1 MLEGKLVRL
10 RPLEPEDLE
19 RAYAWMNDPEITYFL
34 GMRYPISRVE
44 EERWLREA
52 STNNNFASGL
62 RLAIETKEGMLLGS
76 IDLRNTSPEDRRAS
90 LGVVIGEPE
99 YWSKGYGADAITT
112 LLRFAFR
119 QMNLNRVS
127 LDLFENNERAL
138 ACYRKCGFREEGR
151 LRQDRFKHGR
161 YWDAI
166 VMGILREE
174 FEAMPEETP

>member
-10 RPLEPEDLE
+10 RALEPEDLE
-19 RAYAWMNDPEITYFL
+19 RATKWMNDPEVTRFL
-34 GMRYPISRVE
+34 FVRYPISRVE

-52 STNNNFASGL
+52 STNNFATGL
-62 RLAIETKEGMLLGS
+62 RLAIETKDGVHIGS

-99 YWSKGYGADAITT
+99 YWSKGHGTDAIMTI
-112 LLRFAFR
+112 LRFAFR

-127 LDLFENNERAL
+127 LEVFETNERAL

-151 LRQDRFKHGR
+151 LRQERFKHGR

-174 FEAMPEETP
+174 FENMA

>member
-19 RAYAWMNDPEITYFL
+19 PAAKWMNDPEVTYFL

-52 STNNNFASGL
+52 STSNNFAGGL

-99 YWSKGYGADAITT
+99 YWSKGYGADAIMTV
-112 LLRFAFR
+112 LRFGFG

-127 LDLFENNERAL
+127 LDLFEFNERAL

-174 FEAMPEETP
+174 FEALEEAP

>member
-19 RAYAWMNDPEITYFL
+19 HAYTWMNDPEATYFL

-52 STNNNFASGL
+52 ASANDFAHGL
-62 RLAIETKEGMLLGS
+62 RLAIETKEGRLIGNIGLHS
-76 IDLRNTSPEDRRAS
+76 PSPEDRRAI
-90 LGVVIGEPE
+90 LGIVIGEPE
-99 YWSKGYGADAITT
+99 YWSKGYGADAIMTV
-112 LLRFAFR
+112 LRFAFH

-127 LDLFENNERAL
+127 LEAFENNERAM

-161 YWDAI
+161 YCDAI

-174 FEAMPEETP
+174 FEALPEETP